1 MLKTSKSK
9 KWKKWKTYE
18 KEKGIAAHAI
28 LLSIE
33 SIAWDLNP
41 QMSSYKLI
49 AARKDPDWQRAASK
63 LHQRDCGGV
72 WN

>member
-1 MLKTSKSK
+1 MRRK
-9 KWKKWKTYE
+9 KE
-18 KEKGIAAHAI
+18 LQPHAI

-33 SIAWDLNP
+33 SIAWDPNL

-49 AARKDPDWQRAASK
+49 AARKDPDWQRAVSK